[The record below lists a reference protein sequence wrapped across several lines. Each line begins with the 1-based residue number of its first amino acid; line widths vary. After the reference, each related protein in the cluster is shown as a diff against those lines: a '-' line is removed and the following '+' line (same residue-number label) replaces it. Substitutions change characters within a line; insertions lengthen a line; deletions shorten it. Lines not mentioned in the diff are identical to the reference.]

1 MSELDKVE
9 ELRDE
14 LRHKRTTGSPEDGGS
29 LDGNTG
35 GPDRAT
41 GPGYQ
46 GVRREGGA
54 NNDAYRSTSRS
65 GGGFGEVSLGVGQ
78 ADRRPGSDNSSI
90 YDGTATPTRRSRR
103 TTGRIEADDDIPI
116 RTGNSMDI
124 EYNAPIKKR
133 GRKPR
138 STIPIAEVESLGPI
152 KKRSVFRVKTLPFSA
167 AEAEAKREPLAS
179 ALTDIFKYTDEY
191 LWWVAEDEL
200 KQPVWSDVDDEEME
214 KLLGALLGQ
223 AQESAVGAAVVN
235 NIILASNYIA
245 LGGITIPRLARTLK
259 LLGTAQIKR
268 KQKRQLEV
276 VK

>member
-1 MSELDKVE
+1 MADQVE
-9 ELRDE
+9 ELRNE
-14 LRHKRTTGSPEDGGS
+14 LRHKRATGSTEDSGSSDRYTGGS
-29 LDGNTG
+29 DRSS
-35 GPDRAT
+35 GPS
-41 GPGYQ
+41 YQ
-46 GVRREGGA
+46 SLRREGGTD
-54 NNDAYRSTSRS
+54 NDPYRSSPGA
-65 GGGFGEVSLGVGQ
+65 GGSFGEVAIGVGQ
-78 ADRRPGSDNSSI
+78 ADRRSGSDHSGL
-90 YDGTATPTRRSRR
+90 YDGTPAPTRRGRR
-103 TTGRIEADDDIPI
+103 TAGRIEAEDDVPMRYPTDDI
-116 RTGNSMDI
+116 
-124 EYNAPIKKR
+124 APPKRR
-133 GRKPR
+133 GRRPR
-138 STIPIAEVESLGPI
+138 AIPVTDVPVQPI
-152 KKRSVFRVKTLPFSA
+152 QKKSIFRVKTLPFTE
-167 AEAEAKREPLAS
+167 AEAIAKREPLAS

-268 KQKRQLEV
+268 KQKRELKV